1 MFNLHYQHNSFRKH
15 LIDAIIVN
23 SKRKGLYARM
33 SANRSLWVSWPLI
46 LLEKAAIM
54 IAWWIDR
61 KAARF
66 QKLGIPIIANDFVPM
81 EPLPSYNTPPFYC
94 KRADKQILR
103 QIAKDLKNYRKSIN
117 AYVDNEEFIAA
128 AKISYELLQHI
139 RQMEKEHHCHFAM
152 TRHLIESIGFAV
164 LHAPQYA
171 KASGNTTIPLSKMLA
186 RIQIF
191 ALFGGLWLD
200 KQAGAVHQMGI
211 GILVNDL
218 PLIPFEEEFQK
229 TIV

>member
-1 MFNLHYQHNSFRKH
+1 MSNSFREH
-15 LIDAIIVN
+15 LRDAIVIN
-23 SKRKGLYARM
+23 SERKGLYARI

-46 LLEKAAIM
+46 LLEKATIM

-66 QKLGIPIIANDFVPM
+66 QKMGIPIVANDFVPM
-81 EPLPSYNTPPFYC
+81 EPLPCYDTPPIYC
-94 KRADKQILR
+94 KGAGKQILR

-117 AYVDNEEFIAA
+117 VYVNNGDFLAA
-128 AKISYELLQHI
+128 AKISYGVLQHI
-139 RQMEKEHHCHFAM
+139 RQMEKKHHYHFAM

-171 KASGNTTIPLSKMLA
+171 KASGNATVPLSKMLA

-191 ALFGGLWLD
+191 ALSGGLWLD
-200 KQAGAVHQMGI
+200 KQAGAIHQMGI
-211 GILVNDL
+211 GILVNDV
-218 PLIPFEEEFQK
+218 PLIPFEEEFKK